1 MTKRQLVCVHGHTIK
16 ELERLLQDACAL
28 FDESVTLEINALGG
42 WSNINIR
49 GYSGEI
55 DFVLKLPWTISSH
68 SIEPYKKLFD
78 ISLFFNRHELGP
90 LPLSIGKLSDSKET
104 PFIIFEYVAGVIH
117 SSLTDFSVDEL
128 AAVNKC
134 LHHFSQ
140 QKPPGLTLYES
151 ASDYIATAHDQ
162 VDNHEGLSSCSQ
174 ELADLHNSLSK
185 LYPEVLSYADS
196 LGKWTQSLMHGD
208 LWVPNIVLQSDKVIL
223 LDFEAAAYGHRLYDM
238 AYLLETPSIPE
249 TKTFGL
255 ISPDEIDRVNK
266 LRPIALAYVVEW
278 SLERLLSV
286 ESNLVEP
293 NLATKESWSA
303 VMGYTRSKISR
314 LEALLTN

>member
-16 ELERLLQDACAL
+16 ELEFLLKDACDL
-28 FDESVTLEINALGG
+28 FDESVTLENNALGG

-49 GYSGEI
+49 GYSDGF

-78 ISLFFNRHELGP
+78 ISLFFNRHEIGS
-90 LPLSIGKLSDSKET
+90 LPMAIGQLSDSKET
-104 PFIIFEYVAGVIH
+104 PFIIFEYVTGVIH
-117 SSLTDFSVDEL
+117 SSLAEFSVDEL
-128 AAVNKC
+128 AALNEC
-134 LHHFSQ
+134 LHHFFK
-140 QKPPGLTLYES
+140 QKPPGLTRYES
-151 ASDYIATAHDQ
+151 ASDYIATAHAQ

-174 ELADLHNSLSK
+174 ELGDLHNSFSK

-196 LGKWTQSLMHGD
+196 RGKWTQSLMHGD
-208 LWVPNIVLQSDKVIL
+208 LWVPNIILQSGKVIL
-223 LDFEAAAYGHRLYDM
+223 LDFEATAYGHRLYDL
-238 AYLLETPSIPE
+238 AYLLETPSNHE
-249 TKTFGL
+249 NQSFGL
-255 ISPDEIDRVNK
+255 ISPDEIDNVNK

-293 NLATKESWSA
+293 NLASKESWSA
-303 VMGYTRSKISR
+303 VMAYTRSKISR